1 MLDYRHVDISVILCI
16 LHFQYFLPFLCNFS
30 RPGLQVVDGPM
41 RSIASG
47 AERGGGGME
56 ASRDYLGLEGARS
69 FYEGQTNFQ
78 EAILRLFSLME

>member
-1 MLDYRHVDISVILCI
+1 MLYCRYGDIYVMNITM
-16 LHFQYFLPFLCNFS
+16 HFQYFLPFPCKFS

-47 AERGGGGME
+47 AERGGME

-69 FYEGQTNFQ
+69 FYEGQTNFH